1 MAKILNKFM
10 RMMELING
18 DNPADTLV
26 DFIKFTCINLGL
38 ETIPKIKL
46 LSKPISNSPY
56 NSFAAYRPGDEEI
69 MLYASNRHILD
80 VLRSLCHEMVHYRQD
95 LAGDLNEESGI
106 TGSDQENE
114 ANAVAGQIM
123 RKYGKLHPEL
133 F

>member
-1 MAKILNKFM
+1 MK
-10 RMMELING
+10 MMELIHG
-18 DNPADTLV
+18 SDPANTMV
-26 DFIKFTCINLGL
+26 DFIRFACNELGL
-38 ETIPKIKL
+38 SSLPKITIL
-46 LSKPISNSPY
+46 GQPVSNSPY
-56 NSFAAYRPGDEEI
+56 NSFAAYRPGAAEI

-95 LAGDLNEESGI
+95 LAGELKPNSGI

-123 RKYGKLHPEL
+123 RKYGKIHPEL

>member
-1 MAKILNKFM
+1 MD
-10 RMMELING
+10 LIHGN
-18 DNPADTLV
+18 NPASTLV
-26 DFIKFTCINLGL
+26 DFIKFSCEELGL
-38 ETIPKIKL
+38 HSIPKINL
-46 LSKPISNSPY
+46 LSKPVSNSPY
-56 NSFAAYRPGDEEI
+56 NSFAAYRPGAAEI
-69 MLYASNRHILD
+69 MLYASHRHILD

-95 LAGDLNEESGI
+95 LAGELQAGSGT

>member
-1 MAKILNKFM
+1 MD
-10 RMMELING
+10 LIHGN
-18 DNPADTLV
+18 NPASTLV
-26 DFIKFTCINLGL
+26 DFIKFSCEELGL
-38 ETIPKIKL
+38 HSIPKINL
-46 LSKPISNSPY
+46 LSKPVSNSPY
-56 NSFAAYRPGDEEI
+56 NSFAAYRPGAAEI
-69 MLYASNRHILD
+69 MLYASHRHILD

-95 LAGDLNEESGI
+95 LAGELQSGSGT

>member
-1 MAKILNKFM
+1 M
-10 RMMELING
+10 RMMELIHGN
-18 DNPADTLV
+18 DPASTLV
-26 DFIKFTCINLGL
+26 DFVKFSCKELGL
-38 ETIPKIKL
+38 HTIPKIKL
-46 LSKPISNSPY
+46 LNKPVSNSPN
-56 NSFAAYRPGDEEI
+56 NSFAAYRPGAAEI

-80 VLRSLCHEMVHYRQD
+80 VLRSLCHEMVHYLQD
-95 LAGDLNEESGI
+95 LNDELTANSGV